1 MILFFKVKNL
11 TKHLECY
18 RFYLTNLMKGSFS
31 KTFFL
36 LGMSFTLSLNA
47 EIQHSGFL
55 GGPFHGV
62 SRDVSGSIVNR
73 VGTAADLVDTIGLV
87 AHSDLR
93 SIEDGESAHLQA
105 ALRLDDGTITKINAR
120 DVQWSTESDKLSI
133 ADGLATA
140 RNVGKRTRVAILAST
155 DRYSAT
161 IFVRL
166 KPGQTPVDA
175 VDQFELPRALANAV
189 DLELPGWKNPI
200 GLAAF
205 IRERT
210 TGFITLNTD
219 GSTPPVGIQ
228 PVLGY
233 GAQSR
238 NGSGPVL
245 EFIPTSTVIRMHL
258 GFISWCP
265 HCPVKFISIIPLK
278 FSRKKNNSL
287 FCLARSIASTVRSE

>member
-18 RFYLTNLMKGSFS
+18 RFYLTNLMKGSFY

-36 LGMSFTLSLNA
+36 LGMSFSLSLNA

-155 DRYSAT
+155 DGYSAT

-189 DLELPGWKNPI
+189 DLELPGWKKSDWFGSFYKGENNWI
-200 GLAAF
+200 HHAQHGWLYAAGGD
-205 IRERT
+205 T
-210 TGFITLNTD
+210 TSAWLWSPKQEWLWTGPGIYPHLYRNSDASWIYFVVPALPRKIYFNH
-219 GSTPPVGIQ
+219 STQIF
-228 PVLGY
+228 
-233 GAQSR
+233 
-238 NGSGPVL
+238 
-245 EFIPTSTVIRMHL
+245 E
-258 GFISWCP
+258 
-265 HCPVKFISIIPLK
+265 
-278 FSRKKNNSL
+278 
-287 FCLARSIASTVRSE
+287 EEE

>member
-1 MILFFKVKNL
+1 
-11 TKHLECY
+11 
-18 RFYLTNLMKGSFS
+18 MKGSFS

-155 DRYSAT
+155 DGYSAT

-189 DLELPGWKNPI
+189 VGTARLEKSDWFGSFYKGENNWIHHAQHGW
-200 GLAAF
+200 LYAAGGD
-205 IRERT
+205 T
-210 TGFITLNTD
+210 TGA
-219 GSTPPVGIQ
+219 
-228 PVLGY
+228 GY
-233 GAQSR
+233 GALNR

-287 FCLARSIASTVRSE
+287 FCLARSIASAVRSE

>member
-1 MILFFKVKNL
+1 
-11 TKHLECY
+11 
-18 RFYLTNLMKGSFS
+18 MKGSFS

-140 RNVGKRTRVAILAST
+140 RNVGK
-155 DRYSAT
+155 
-161 IFVRL
+161 
-166 KPGQTPVDA
+166 
-175 VDQFELPRALANAV
+175 
-189 DLELPGWKNPI
+189 
-200 GLAAF
+200 
-205 IRERT
+205 
-210 TGFITLNTD
+210 
-219 GSTPPVGIQ
+219 
-228 PVLGY
+228 
-233 GAQSR
+233 AQ
-238 NGSGPVL
+238 G
-245 EFIPTSTVIRMHL
+245 
-258 GFISWCP
+258 
-265 HCPVKFISIIPLK
+265 
-278 FSRKKNNSL
+278 
-287 FCLARSIASTVRSE
+287 